1 MKTNEGIVYE
11 LRKLFERESI
21 RWGAAFVVAF
31 MIVAAILNPF
41 LSNLTGSDT
50 PVVTVMSDSM
60 EHHVPLDEWWQ
71 RNSALY
77 QVKNITEE
85 DFKTFPYTSGLNVGD
100 MVVVVAK
107 RPEDIQVGEVLVFQ
121 NKKNEIIM
129 HRVIDKWTEREGG
142 VDRYYFWTKGDNH
155 YISIDARLFNERRI
169 PEEQVRGVAAYR
181 ISYLGLPRA
190 LLRI

>member
-1 MKTNEGIVYE
+1 MKTREGIVYE

-21 RWGAAFVVAF
+21 KWGAAFVVAF
-31 MIVAAILNPF
+31 IIVAAILNPF

-71 RNSALY
+71 RNNARYLD
-77 QVKNITEE
+77 KNITKE
-85 DFKTFPYTSGLNVGD
+85 DFKTFPYSSGINVGD

-107 RPEDIQVGEVLVFQ
+107 RPEDIHVGAVLVFQ
-121 NKKNEIIM
+121 NKKDEIIM
-129 HRVIDKWTEREGG
+129 HRVIGKWTEHEGG

-155 YISIDARLFNERRI
+155 YTSIDARLFNERRI
-169 PEEQVRGVAAYR
+169 PEEQIRGVAAYR

-190 LLRI
+190 LLRL